1 MTEIVSEIIL
11 SIDGAARGLKSPAYY
26 GYGGAE
32 FFGWLAQKNAQP
44 HRTLIG
50 CKTFDALSNVPE
62 GYQDEN
68 FRRMTENEGWVVSST
83 LKEVSWPGLTV
94 LGSGFLDA
102 IRIEREGAGAE
113 IRIMGSLSIVR
124 QLLAANL
131 LDRLRLI
138 YCPLI
143 LPQSGIEP
151 FFAGMPDQ
159 KLEMIEHRVLDG
171 KVLVLDYRPDGLP
184 PYSGRD

>member
-11 SIDGAARGLKSPAYY
+11 SIDGAARGSKSPAYY
-26 GYGGAE
+26 GYGGPE
-32 FFGWLAQKNAQP
+32 FMDWLARKNAQP

-50 CKTFDALSNVPE
+50 RNTFDALNSVPE
-62 GYQDEN
+62 EYRDDHY
-68 FRRMTENEGWVVSST
+68 RRMTENQGWVVSST
-83 LKEVSWPGLTV
+83 LETASWPGLTV
-94 LGSGFLDA
+94 LDSDFLQV
-102 IRIEREGAGAE
+102 IRAARMDGGAD
-113 IRIMGSLSIVR
+113 IRTMGSLSIVR
-124 QLLAANL
+124 QLLAAGL
-131 LDRLRLI
+131 IDRLRLI

-159 KLEMIEHRVLDG
+159 QFELVDHKILDR

-184 PYSGRD
+184 PYTA